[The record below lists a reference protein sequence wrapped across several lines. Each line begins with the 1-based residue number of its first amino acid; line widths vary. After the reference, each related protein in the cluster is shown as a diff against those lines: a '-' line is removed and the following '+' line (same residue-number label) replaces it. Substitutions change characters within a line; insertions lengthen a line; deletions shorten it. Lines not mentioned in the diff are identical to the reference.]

1 MELNNLEQSIA
12 MSNIVKFPGLHRH
25 APPQSEEEMHEN
37 IRRVR
42 ETFITKNAVDMAF
55 NVFQELENSGID
67 ISEDDKMQYDLILI
81 SESIKAAM
89 FRSLK
94 MKHPL
99 HEFSENIINLND
111 SDIQFENLD
120 E

>member
-1 MELNNLEQSIA
+1 
-12 MSNIVKFPGLHRH
+12 MSNVIKFPGLHRH
-25 APPQSEEEMHEN
+25 APPQSDEEMHEN
-37 IRRVR
+37 IKRVR

-67 ISEDDKMQYDLILI
+67 ITEN
-81 SESIKAAM
+81 E
-89 FRSLK
+89 